1 MMSRRVCLL
10 VVTQWIV
17 AFFQTYDLLTRVG
30 DFLGEPLLQEHFI
43 ITVRK
48 REQSDQEEE
57 PRNKND
63 EEMEEAKKQRDENEL
78 RHIPI
83 KYSRRAKLYY
93 VRLYG
98 FKWVSGLIEYHRRNK
113 IAFDEDGT
121 IIKRAI
127 KRADWQLNHEQIVKT
142 KKLGD
147 GAFGDVYKGIL
158 RTGLME
164 SREVA
169 IKTIIGSISSEENEK
184 LFREAMLMR
193 RLVHPNVVMLIGVAS
208 NEEPVMIVME
218 FAQGGSVLDAVQAKP
233 GPSVYVR
240 IKYCHGA
247 ALGLQYLSGQG
258 MFQCIIDRRIR
269 DIIKIPTNQCDFV
282 ANSGTANAI
291 YVLLLSIENHR
302 EKERQHHPVFVD
314 MDKAFDS
321 FSHQVNW
328 CALCWHGVPEEL
340 IEWVRIV
347 KRDLKKLTLW
357 ILLYEDGV
365 MLVSEHKVDLK
376 SQTKACCERLAW
388 FDLQLKIEKTEQ
400 MTTSLR
406 ELALIQII
414 HRDVAARNCLIGKHD
429 TAKISDFGLSIV
441 GTQKKE
447 KTLRKVPVRYLA
459 PETLKK
465 REYTVKTD
473 VWSFGVFMWEV
484 FHDGKEPYAEMNA
497 KEVRKYVLG
506 GNTLDNESD
515 HYPQH
520 MWSITMS
527 CFARD
532 PQSRPA
538 FDSIAAQIWSG
549 IEEFKEHNSMLS
561 FLRFW

>member
-1 MMSRRVCLL
+1 MVEPADQHVDVS
-10 VVTQWIV
+10 TYKEKE
-17 AFFQTYDLLTRVG
+17 TYDLLTRVG
-30 DFLGEPLLQEHFI
+30 DFLVRQAVRVEAKSFAAVRIAFFFGPYIYKDHFLQEHFI

-48 REQSDQEEE
+48 KEQSYLEEE
-57 PRNKND
+57 PRNKNE

-113 IAFDEDGT
+113 VAFDEDGT

-127 KRADWQLNHEQIVKT
+127 KRAEWQLNHEQIVKT

-164 SREVA
+164 SKEVA

-233 GPSVYVR
+233 GPTVYVR

-258 MFQCIIDRRIR
+258 
-269 DIIKIPTNQCDFV
+269 
-282 ANSGTANAI
+282 
-291 YVLLLSIENHR
+291 
-302 EKERQHHPVFVD
+302 
-314 MDKAFDS
+314 
-321 FSHQVNW
+321 
-328 CALCWHGVPEEL
+328 
-340 IEWVRIV
+340 
-347 KRDLKKLTLW
+347 
-357 ILLYEDGV
+357 
-365 MLVSEHKVDLK
+365 
-376 SQTKACCERLAW
+376 
-388 FDLQLKIEKTEQ
+388 
-400 MTTSLR
+400 
-406 ELALIQII
+406 II

-549 IEEFKEHNSMLS
+549 IEEFKEHNSLLSMLK
-561 FLRFW
+561 FW

>member
-1 MMSRRVCLL
+1 MPELLYPPAPRTNDYFSYGSYCKQGGALPKEFEDFVSDPASRGTIVVAFGTLVPWYAAPAERLRAFVEARSIYFCHLETINNLTEYRVVWSYNGNTVKVGSHVMMSK
-10 VVTQWIV
+10 WIP
-17 AFFQTYDLLTRVG
+17 QNDLLLHNKTVL
-30 DFLGEPLLQEHFI
+30 FLSHGGLKSVKEAACSGTPSLFMPMFA
-43 ITVRK
+43 
-48 REQSDQEEE
+48 EQM
-57 PRNKND
+57 RNAWLAKNKGYA
-63 EEMEEAKKQRDENEL
+63 EILNKFEL
-78 RHIPI
+78 S
-83 KYSRRAKLYY
+83 YDYL
-93 VRLYG
+93 
-98 FKWVSGLIEYHRRNK
+98 
-113 IAFDEDGT
+113 
-121 IIKRAI
+121 
-127 KRADWQLNHEQIVKT
+127 
-142 KKLGD
+142 
-147 GAFGDVYKGIL
+147 
-158 RTGLME
+158 
-164 SREVA
+164 
-169 IKTIIGSISSEENEK
+169 EENIRK
-184 LFREAMLMR
+184 VLNDPKYQSRGKILKKEAMLMR

-233 GPSVYVR
+233 GPTVYVR

-258 MFQCIIDRRIR
+258 
-269 DIIKIPTNQCDFV
+269 
-282 ANSGTANAI
+282 
-291 YVLLLSIENHR
+291 
-302 EKERQHHPVFVD
+302 
-314 MDKAFDS
+314 
-321 FSHQVNW
+321 
-328 CALCWHGVPEEL
+328 
-340 IEWVRIV
+340 
-347 KRDLKKLTLW
+347 
-357 ILLYEDGV
+357 
-365 MLVSEHKVDLK
+365 
-376 SQTKACCERLAW
+376 
-388 FDLQLKIEKTEQ
+388 
-400 MTTSLR
+400 
-406 ELALIQII
+406 II

-549 IEEFKEHNSMLS
+549 IEEFKEHNSLLSMLK
-561 FLRFW
+561 FW